1 MELIKIN
8 IPLGLEPHRLA
19 QQFCR
24 RQVDGKKAKQ
34 VYLNT
39 LAVWAVHFYLKCMEI
54 ETNLEESDSF
64 NLGMQTIANVADLDI
79 LNVGKLECR
88 PVLPGEKLVYI
99 PPEVLENRIAY
110 VAVQM
115 SESLRECEI
124 LGFATAVSGE
134 ALALGELQSIEE
146 LLPSLNFER
155 SPVNLSRWFQDIF
168 EEGWKAL
175 HELLPPEDPQLAFN
189 FRGETRQGA
198 QLINLGIERDCKQV
212 ILAVTI
218 AKDSPDEVEVLVE
231 VRSQPEQTYLPENL
245 QVKLLNAAGEAV
257 LEAQSMSENK
267 NIQLEFTG
275 EPEDRFSV
283 RIILGD
289 VVVTENFVI

>member
-79 LNVGKLECR
+79 VNIGKLECR
-88 PVLPGEKLVYI
+88 PVLPGEKLVDI

-231 VRSQPEQTYLPENL
+231 VRSPSEQTYLPENL

>member
-8 IPLGLEPHRLA
+8 VPLGLEPHRLA

-54 ETNLEESDSF
+54 ETNLEDSDSF
-64 NLGMQTIANVADLDI
+64 NLGMQTIANIADLDI
-79 LNVGKLECR
+79 VNIGKLECR
-88 PVLPGEKLVYI
+88 PVLPEEKMVYI
-99 PPEVLENRIAY
+99 PPEVQENRIAY

-134 ALALGELQSIEE
+134 TLALGELQSIEE

-155 SPVNLSRWFQDIF
+155 SPVDLSRWFQDIF

-175 HELLPPEDPQLAFN
+175 HELLPPEEPQLGFN
-189 FRGETRQGA
+189 FRGESRQRA
-198 QLINLGIERDCKQV
+198 QLINLGIEQDVKKV
-212 ILAVTI
+212 ILVVTV
-218 AKDSPDEVEVLVE
+218 AQDSPNEVDVLVE
-231 VRSQPEQTYLPENL
+231 VQAPPEQTYLPDNL
-245 QVKLLNAAGEAV
+245 QVKLLNEAGEAV
-257 LEAQSMSENK
+257 LEATAMGENK
-267 NIQLEFTG
+267 NIQLEFSG

-289 VVVTENFVI
+289 VVVTENFKI

>member
-88 PVLPGEKLVYI
+88 PVLPGEKLVDI
-99 PPEVLENRIAY
+99 PPEVQENRIAY

-175 HELLPPEDPQLAFN
+175 HELLPPEDPQIAFN
-189 FRGETRQGA
+189 FRGETRQRA

>member
-79 LNVGKLECR
+79 VNIGKLECR
-88 PVLPGEKLVYI
+88 PVLPGEKLVDI

-175 HELLPPEDPQLAFN
+175 HELLPPEDPQIAFN
-189 FRGETRQGA
+189 FRGETRQRA

-231 VRSQPEQTYLPENL
+231 VRSPSEQTYLPENL

>member
-88 PVLPGEKLVYI
+88 PVLPGEKLVDI

-146 LLPSLNFER
+146 LLPSLN
-155 SPVNLSRWFQDIF
+155 PVVNLSRWFQDIF

-231 VRSQPEQTYLPENL
+231 VRSPSEQTYLPENL